1 VDLGGELAS
10 HGAHGEHNWGHFP
23 CTFEDM
29 ALFGVRP
36 CLSVGLVMYFVPIV
50 VFMVFARFNGKI
62 IAKNLKSGYD
72 CEWKEDS
79 WVPAYYALAVLTM
92 LWSGASG
99 GARKIIKS
107 GQKFKDSK
115 FTLYII
121 CK

>member
-1 VDLGGELAS
+1 MGQSRDKEREQGRGSGSDGVVSGGA
-10 HGAHGEHNWGHFP
+10 GEEYIP
-23 CTFEDM
+23 EKVEDM
-29 ALFGVRP
+29 ALFGVLP

-92 LWSGASG
+92 LWSVAIMVEAQVYVISGTIAS
-99 GARKIIKS
+99 
-107 GQKFKDSK
+107 
-115 FTLYII
+115 
-121 CK
+121 